1 MTTYT
6 SLPAFLTDIA
16 DAIRDRTGLTTSIA
30 ASNFPSYIGA
40 IPKIK
45 AALGSKTVSDAT
57 RTFTMSGLPAEPVLF
72 FLYRTS
78 NISGTSARVACVF
91 YERSQGTLCGYY
103 SSTTSSGKI
112 VYSASNYSWS
122 YSSGTLT
129 ISSTTPYFED
139 TYNAIAIFQA

>member
-45 AALGSKTVSDAT
+45 TASGSKTVSDAT
-57 RTFTMSGLPAEPVLF
+57 RTFTMSGLPAEPILF
-72 FLYRTS
+72 YCYRTA
-78 NISGTSARVACVF
+78 NIGVYYATVASVF
-91 YERSQGTLCGYY
+91 YTHTPSLICGYY
-103 SSTTSSGKI
+103 SSTSSSGK
-112 VYSASNYSWS
+112 VAYSTTTYSWS
-122 YSSGTLT
+122 YENGTLT
-129 ISSTTPYFED
+129 ISSATPYFD
-139 TYNAIAIFQA
+139 GTYSVLAVFQG